1 MNYSK
6 REAFIP
12 ENGDIKKNPT
22 MEGLILRTDEAETEK
37 LGERVSILTRNMV
50 GKDVVQAT
58 VSQWV
63 YNKCQ

>member
-12 ENGDIKKNPT
+12 ENGDIKTNPT

-37 LGERVSILTRNMV
+37 LGERGSILTRNMV